1 MIETARLRGVRIEPA
16 HRELLSSALYGDPRV
31 MATLGGALLE
41 GQALE
46 AAVRRGVDHWT
57 EHGFGT
63 WLFFSADDERFVGVG
78 GMRFFDLPEEPA
90 RVPGLIYHIAA
101 DAWGVGHA
109 TEIAACSL
117 RVGFEALD
125 FEAISSWTLPSNG
138 ASRRVMEKCGMSF
151 VRESE
156 FAGLAHHF
164 FRITRARW
172 QASRGA

>member
-101 DAWGVGHA
+101 DAWGGWA
-109 TEIAACSL
+109 TRPRSPRAPCAWVL
-117 RVGFEALD
+117 RR
-125 FEAISSWTLPSNG
+125 STSKPSRPG
-138 ASRRVMEKCGMSF
+138 PC
-151 VRESE
+151 
-156 FAGLAHHF
+156 
-164 FRITRARW
+164 RAT
-172 QASRGA
+172 APRGA